1 MASLVEELIDVLN
14 EEEKMYQIFMEFGEQ
29 KRQILI
35 KADVPALNALTAK
48 EQTTSD
54 DLLVLSNKQSRILQ
68 DIATVLGK
76 TEEQMTVSRL
86 IELMS
91 TQPGIQKQLIEA
103 RNQLLETAARVAE
116 MNRQNEVLIQQAIE
130 MAEFDI
136 TLFKSLR
143 QAPETAN
150 YDKNAYN
157 TGTLLGSSGFDTKQ

>member
-1 MASLVEELIDVLN
+1 MASLVEELIDVLI
-14 EEEKMYQIFMEFGEQ
+14 EEEKIYQIFMEFGRQ

-35 KADVPALNALTAK
+35 KADVPALNALTTK

-91 TQPGIQKQLIEA
+91 TQPGVQEQLIEA
-103 RNQLLETAARVAE
+103 KERLLDTAARVAE
-116 MNRQNEVLIQQAIE
+116 MNRQNEVLIRQAIE